1 MKNQKVNIHHIITG
15 LSTGG
20 AETMLYK
27 LLSCMDRDMVTSQV
41 VSLQNKGPM
50 AERIEALGITVKAL
64 NMSKGIPDP
73 RGVWRLSR
81 MIRNYEPDVIQT
93 WMYHGDLLGS
103 LAARL
108 ARRGS
113 VVWNIRHSN
122 LHPKENKKT
131 TIWTAKACALL
142 STMIPKKI
150 VCCSEESRRVHV
162 GLGYDE
168 NKMLVIPNGFDLD
181 NFGPSK
187 EARNSLRDELNLQQN
202 TLLIGMAAR
211 FNPQKDHFNLVQA
224 ARQLKDQG
232 VEAFFLLCGQDIGW
246 ENEKLGSWI
255 RQAGLEDRFFLL
267 GPRNDMPRITAAL
280 DVACLSSAHGEGFP
294 NVLGEAMACEVP
306 CVATNVGDSAEIVG
320 DTGRIVPPKDPEAL
334 ARAIKELID
343 MGPEGRAEM
352 GKRARKRVKERY
364 ELSRVVRQY
373 EDLYRSVYKANKK

>member
-1 MKNQKVNIHHIITG
+1 
-15 LSTGG
+15 
-20 AETMLYK
+20 MLYK